1 MKINKNKLINDYL
14 SKSHDFVEI
23 ISENNQ
29 ELIVK
34 ILLMEKVKKEPTIRE
49 LLKQIQS
56 DVSNIKTRLET
67 LEREAIKNRWD
78 LSSNKK

>member
-49 LLKQIQS
+49 LL
-56 DVSNIKTRLET
+56 LYC
-67 LEREAIKNRWD
+67 LC
-78 LSSNKK
+78 KKDA